1 MQTQAGDAELER
13 GSQAAPT
20 RVLLARDDCCTGGL
34 LNHDMSMHVAAELQ
48 AIAPM
53 CSWRPQ
59 DGGRALG
66 PQGLPST
73 DDRPSTAAASAS
85 CSRGSQKKL
94 DNVGMRTCQS

>member
-1 MQTQAGDAELER
+1 
-13 GSQAAPT
+13 
-20 RVLLARDDCCTGGL
+20 LLAHDDCCAGDL
-34 LNHDMSMHVAAELQ
+34 LRHSMKGSSHATTELQ
-48 AIAPM
+48 GIAPM

-85 CSRGSQKKL
+85 CSQGSQQAL
-94 DNVGMRTCQS
+94 DHDIPGMHTRQS